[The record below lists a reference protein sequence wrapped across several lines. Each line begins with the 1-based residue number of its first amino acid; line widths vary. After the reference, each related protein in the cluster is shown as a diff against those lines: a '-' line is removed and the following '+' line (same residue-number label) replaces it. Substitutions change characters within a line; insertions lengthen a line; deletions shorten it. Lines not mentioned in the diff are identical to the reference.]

1 MDPIRSNSSV
11 LVSVVVPAY
20 NEEGVISETLHR
32 IRRTSESDTRL
43 SGHVE
48 VVIVSD
54 GSEDRTFDEASSAL
68 GDGLRGTVIQL
79 AANSGSHAAIRCG
92 LIHANG
98 EYVVVLSADGQD
110 PPELIPDMLNRFEH
124 GIEVVWGKRN
134 RRVNDP
140 WLRRTIAGGYYR
152 LFRKVTAL
160 NYPPAGLDFVMF
172 TSTIR
177 DSLVSYRER
186 NTSIFLLLFN
196 LGFGQTSVQYDR
208 GERLGGQSHWTFRK
222 RARLALD
229 MATSFSAAPIR
240 LVSFGGLT
248 IGITGLLFGGY
259 TIVRG
264 MVADLPVSGWA
275 SLMVV
280 SSLLGG
286 FTLVA
291 IALIGEYIWR
301 TLDEV
306 RDRPLYFES
315 QRKHIE

>member
-1 MDPIRSNSSV
+1 MDAIRSNSSV

-20 NEEGVISETLHR
+20 NEEGVISETLDR

-48 VVIVSD
+48 VIIVSD
-54 GSEDRTFDEASSAL
+54 GSEDRTFEEASSAL
-68 GDGLRGTVIQL
+68 GHGLRGTVIQL
-79 AANSGSHAAIRCG
+79 ASNTGSHAAIRCG
-92 LIHANG
+92 LVHANG
-98 EYVVVLSADGQD
+98 EYVVILSSDGQD
-110 PPELIPDMLNRFEH
+110 PPELIPEMLNRFEH

-134 RRVNDP
+134 RRINDP
-140 WLRRTIAGGYYR
+140 WLRRTMAGVYYR

-248 IGITGLLFGGY
+248 IGIAGLLFGGY
-259 TIVRG
+259 TVVRG